1 MADGQILSIPRSIVR
16 VRMASIC
23 QVFRRPLLVPLGA
36 ETHRGSAEWPTD
48 RSQSADGP
56 VCRCNPRRSPDR
68 RAAPTGNARR
78 YDSPVPVEPVPG
90 VLATLVLGYRTA
102 VRVLYDPERFP
113 KDPYRAV
120 VDLESLDSLS
130 R

>member
-1 MADGQILSIPRSIVR
+1 M
-16 VRMASIC
+16 
-23 QVFRRPLLVPLGA
+23 
-36 ETHRGSAEWPTD
+36 
-48 RSQSADGP
+48 
-56 VCRCNPRRSPDR
+56 
-68 RAAPTGNARR
+68 
-78 YDSPVPVEPVPG
+78 
-90 VLATLVLGYRTA
+90 LATLVLGYRTA